1 MLVSEAWDNSSVETW
16 ELHFRTWFHIKK
28 GSVEKCGGSSN
39 WETNTHAKAKDFK
52 TFVSS
57 KKHSE
62 TLFDLLFN
70 AFFLTKLLVLEASL
84 SVPHC
89 HASTPHVH
97 RSYPLNSH
105 NSRWPW
111 KRWAPKLEHLP
122 RISVV
127 VFICT
132 AKFTCK
138 CTYIYIYYT
147 YIDIRVYIYM
157 CVCKM
162 QTHIFS
168 LCVLGPDFWLKS
180 FLWIQKEKYDFAAFI
195 SLSCLTL
202 HLMILSMQHCD
213 KAVAS
218 NCTAL
223 GYLLQFRL
231 PQLPNSGGL
240 QMMEKVTRRPKHTVG
255 KPQTLIPTASS
266 Y

>member
-1 MLVSEAWDNSSVETW
+1 MLSLPKRCMLVSEAWDNSSVETW

-28 GSVEKCGGSSN
+28 GSVEKCGGSRN

-52 TFVSS
+52 TFVSQKNTVKLCLIS
-57 KKHSE
+57 FSMR
-62 TLFDLLFN
+62 
-70 AFFLTKLLVLEASL
+70 FFLTKLLVLEASL

-138 CTYIYIYYT
+138 CTYIYI
-147 YIDIRVYIYM
+147 I
-157 CVCKM
+157 
-162 QTHIFS
+162 HI
-168 LCVLGPDFWLKS
+168 
-180 FLWIQKEKYDFAAFI
+180 
-195 SLSCLTL
+195 
-202 HLMILSMQHCD
+202 
-213 KAVAS
+213 
-218 NCTAL
+218 
-223 GYLLQFRL
+223 
-231 PQLPNSGGL
+231 
-240 QMMEKVTRRPKHTVG
+240 
-255 KPQTLIPTASS
+255 
-266 Y
+266 